1 MAIEFGESRHSWV
14 EVNDL
19 IEEAVDGWGGFNTAY
34 LDIGRDQ
41 RETITNEHGH
51 RLMNGL
57 LWLVGEESS
66 IITHRNDLRKLDVG
80 NPYSY
85 GFEELRGRDGNGWF
99 VRCATGTGT
108 LD

>member
-19 IEEAVDGWGGFNTAY
+19 IEEAIDGLGGFNTTY
-34 LDIGRDQ
+34 LDIDGDQ
-41 RETITNEHGH
+41 REPIAKDRGH

-66 IITHRNDLRKLDVG
+66 IITHRNDLHKLNVG
-80 NPYSY
+80 VPD

-99 VRCATGTGT
+99 ARCATGTGT